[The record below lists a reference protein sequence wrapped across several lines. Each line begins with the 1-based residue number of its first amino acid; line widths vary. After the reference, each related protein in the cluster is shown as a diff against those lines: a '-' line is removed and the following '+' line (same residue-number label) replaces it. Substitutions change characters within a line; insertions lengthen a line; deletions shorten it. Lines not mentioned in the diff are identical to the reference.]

1 MTKPRRRRWPRHACP
16 LCAEPRFNHSLPP
29 TIPLGIPT
37 DWSEETALAVFELV
51 DQIRDIILAIYCTQI
66 QDAYRREY
74 QPPPT
79 EKPVIPDDEL
89 PF

>member
-16 LCAEPRFNHSLPP
+16 LCAEPRFNHGLPS

-37 DWSEETALAVFELV
+37 YWSAETALAVFELV
-51 DQIRDIILAIYCTQI
+51 DEIRDIILAVYSTDI
-66 QDAYRREY
+66 QEAARQQC
-74 QPPPT
+74 QPSHA
-79 EKPVIPDDEL
+79 EKPFVPDDEL

>member
-16 LCAEPRFNHSLPP
+16 LCAEPRFNHGLPP

-37 DWSEETALAVFELV
+37 YWSVETALAVFELV
-51 DQIRDIILAIYCTQI
+51 DEIRDVILAAYSTQI
-66 QDAYRREY
+66 QEAGSQQSQQAHAENA
-74 QPPPT
+74 
-79 EKPVIPDDEL
+79 VIPDDEL